1 MILPRPRG
9 KGRPW
14 LALLL
19 LFLLTAT
26 HAAPASNQADVE
38 LRTDISTMAVQITQ
52 GAPLPPGGCKSGYLW
67 HTTYGGCRIAQTQSE
82 SAQCPAGYTG
92 TRVRYR
98 TVYVLQANSADVAY
112 EGWGAWHDSCQAL
125 PPATVN
131 FEMLKAPDALQ
142 CRSSEFRLRVT
153 YPDGSRASG
162 IALKWDARTGSVAL
176 PVTQTDGN
184 GESSNWVTSFDN
196 MQSVIEVSWGASM
209 VKLLGV
215 CIGGS

>member
-1 MILPRPRG
+1 MILPRARG

-14 LALLL
+14 LALLF
-19 LFLLTAT
+19 LFLLPAT

-38 LRTDISTMAVQITQ
+38 LRTNISTMAVQITQ

-67 HTTYGGCRIAQTQSE
+67 HTTYGGCRIAQAQSE

-98 TVYVLQANSADVAY
+98 TVYVLQANPADVAY

-131 FEMLKAPDALQ
+131 FQLLKAPGGVD
-142 CRSSEFRLRVT
+142 CRNTEIRVRVT

-162 IALKWDARTGSVAL
+162 ISLSWTPSYGGVQSS
-176 PVTQTDGN
+176 TTTTDGN
-184 GESSNWVTSFDN
+184 GESSNWATNFVN
-196 MQSVIEVSWGASM
+196 MQMAVQVSWNSST
-209 VKLLGV
+209 VRVVGV
-215 CIGGS
+215 CIGGT